1 MNLTYIIIV
10 SYNASPWLKK
20 CLGSIDFDKFK
31 VIVVDNN
38 SKDDTTSVI
47 EEKYPQ
53 IKLFKEDTNL
63 GFGQAN
69 NKGISY
75 ALNQGADQVFLL
87 NQDAYLVDDCID
99 KLLLFQQNNPEYGIL
114 SPIHTNASL
123 TKLDRNFSNYVRYDM
138 NPDFYSDHVLG
149 NELKPV
155 YEVPFVNAAGWL
167 IRKECLMRVGGF
179 DPLFFHYG
187 EDDNFCQRVRF
198 HDFKIGVL
206 PQVFMIHDREDRK
219 KDNIKPYS
227 DAFFNKKTRSFKIKY
242 ANVLTHEINVFDS
255 EIKRLKRQIL
265 KFKLKGKFSYA
276 QANTKFLKSLPSL
289 KQSITKSY
297 KVNQHKGAHYL
308 NLNSN

>member
-1 MNLTYIIIV
+1 
-10 SYNASPWLKK
+10 
-20 CLGSIDFDKFK
+20 
-31 VIVVDNN
+31 
-38 SKDDTTSVI
+38 
-47 EEKYPQ
+47 
-53 IKLFKEDTNL
+53 
-63 GFGQAN
+63 
-69 NKGISY
+69 
-75 ALNQGADQVFLL
+75 
-87 NQDAYLVDDCID
+87 
-99 KLLLFQQNNPEYGIL
+99 
-114 SPIHTNASL
+114 
-123 TKLDRNFSNYVRYDM
+123 
-138 NPDFYSDHVLG
+138 
-149 NELKPV
+149 
-155 YEVPFVNAAGWL
+155 
-167 IRKECLMRVGGF
+167 
-179 DPLFFHYG
+179 
-187 EDDNFCQRVRF
+187 VRF